1 MSRSTYLSLQLRR
14 EFPFGERLCED
25 PLVHRFDAFVSD
37 DECAHI
43 IAVARPGLRRG
54 EVSGEAGGVRSPG
67 RSNDL
72 TWVPHELDAVTSQ
85 VTARVADIVGLP
97 SINAESMQVIRYGPG
112 QEYRHHYDAYDL
124 RTLRGQRCCDRGGQR
139 MVTTL
144 IYLSDVEE
152 GGATG
157 FPRLGLEV
165 YPRRGALLVFHNCVP
180 GTTDVHPQTIHAGLP
195 VIRGEKWAV
204 NLWFRAGAYR

>member
-85 VTARVADIVGLP
+85 VTARVADPVT
-97 SINAESMQVIRYGPG
+97 VISSP
-112 QEYRHHYDAYDL
+112 
-124 RTLRGQRCCDRGGQR
+124 
-139 MVTTL
+139 
-144 IYLSDVEE
+144 
-152 GGATG
+152 
-157 FPRLGLEV
+157 
-165 YPRRGALLVFHNCVP
+165 PRRTRSTATAPTREALTMASP
-180 GTTDVHPQTIHAGLP
+180 RIAAGRVL
-195 VIRGEKWAV
+195 GERLTGSSGRSRWPPARP
-204 NLWFRAGAYR
+204 RARRCG